1 MRNSYPLSNYAG
13 DQAFDYPFDTVLQIG
28 DNFPNEG
35 IRTDTDSDFLLL
47 GLSLNFFT
55 SILFTLQFKDASGNY
70 FSSAPIFAANYI
82 GQGSAP
88 YLFPGRLGARGFD
101 YGRIFP
107 PGSSIGIGI
116 NNLSGAVNT
125 IQLLMRGEKRF
136 VKPQPICG
144 PDALTNRLL
153 VRA

>member
-1 MRNSYPLSNYAG
+1 MRNSNPLANYAG
-13 DQAFDYPFDTVLQIG
+13 DSSFDYPFDIVLQSG
-28 DNFPNEG
+28 DNLPDEG
-35 IRTDTDSDFLLL
+35 IRTDTDSDFLLF
-47 GLSLNFFT
+47 GLSLNVFD

-88 YLFPGRLGARGFD
+88 YIFPGRP
-101 YGRIFP
+101 RIFP

-116 NNLSGAVNT
+116 NNLSGAQNT
-125 IQLLMRGEKRF
+125 IQALLRGEKRF

-144 PDALTNRLL
+144 PEALTNRLL
-153 VRA
+153 VHA

>member
-1 MRNSYPLSNYAG
+1 MRNSYAG
-13 DQAFDYPFDTVLQIG
+13 DIAFDYPFDIVLQSG

-35 IRTDTDSDFLLL
+35 IRTDTDSDFLLF
-47 GLSLNFFT
+47 GLSLNVFD

-88 YLFPGRLGARGFD
+88 YIFPGRP
-101 YGRIFP
+101 RIFP

-116 NNLSGAVNT
+116 NNLSGAQNT
-125 IQLLMRGEKRF
+125 IQALLRGEKRF

-153 VRA
+153 VGAR